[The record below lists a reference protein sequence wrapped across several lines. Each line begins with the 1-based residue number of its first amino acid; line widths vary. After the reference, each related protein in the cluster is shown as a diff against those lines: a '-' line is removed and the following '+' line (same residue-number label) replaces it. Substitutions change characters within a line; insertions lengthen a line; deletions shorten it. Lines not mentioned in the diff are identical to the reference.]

1 MTNNHPPGSLKRH
14 NTMHK
19 TSLAIFSL
27 LLFLAAC
34 KDKKGA
40 LSGDEPVTAKELL
53 AVYPAITLPYQVA
66 DSSIHRLKDTT
77 SIPYKALSQF
87 VPDSI
92 LEKLEGGSKNK
103 AKTKINPL
111 GRIEKDN
118 GSYLLTTFTYNK
130 HTSLAIFFFDKK
142 NNFKA
147 ALELLPAKR
156 SDEYT
161 HTVGINKEPTF
172 TVNKERF
179 TSTNQLLY
187 TRTGYAYIDA
197 SSDFLTVINET
208 NDEPKKNTDIYN
220 PIDTIGRK
228 NKFSGEYAE
237 DKKNFISVR
246 DGKNAQH
253 YLFFIHFEKNNGA
266 CTGELKGEFTVG
278 ANNKAVYK
286 QNGDP
291 CVIDFTFT
299 TSRITVKEQGSC
311 GNHRGIRC
319 LFNDSYD
326 KKKEK
331 KKK

>member
-1 MTNNHPPGSLKRH
+1 MYKF
-14 NTMHK
+14 
-19 TSLAIFSL
+19 SLAIFSL

-34 KDKKGA
+34 KDKKA
-40 LSGDEPVTAKELL
+40 TLTGDAPITAKELL
-53 AVYPAITLPYQVA
+53 AAYPVIKLPYQVA
-66 DSSIHRLKDTT
+66 DSNIQRLRDTT
-77 SIPYKALSQF
+77 VIPYKALSQF

-130 HTSLAIFFFDKK
+130 HISLAAFFFDKK

-156 SDEYT
+156 NNDYNYNI
-161 HTVGINKEPTF
+161 GINKEPTF
-172 TVNKERF
+172 TLNKERY
-179 TSTNQLLY
+179 TANNQLLY
-187 TRTGYAYIDA
+187 TRSGYAYIDA
-197 SSDFLTVINET
+197 SADFLTIINET
-208 NDEPKKNTDIYN
+208 NDEQKKNTDIYN
-220 PIDTIGRK
+220 PIDTISRK
-228 NKFSGEYAE
+228 NKFSGDYAE
-237 DKKNFISVR
+237 DKKNFIAVR
-246 DGKNAQH
+246 DGKNAQQ

-291 CVIDFTFT
+291 CVIDFSFT
-299 TSRITVKEQGSC
+299 NNRITVKEQGSC